1 MTQQIKGAIEKIGR
15 EKNHEE
21 FCGKHILGSLFREI
35 YSGKLTQ
42 EYLFRNTYSGIL
54 TQEYLFRNTYS
65 GILIQKYLFTKY
77 LFTKTIGHVQ
87 SLRKWSVDVLNSIFS
102 K

>member
-42 EYLFRNTYSGIL
+42 EYLFRNTYS
-54 TQEYLFRNTYS
+54 RNIYS
-65 GILIQKYLFTKY
+65 
-77 LFTKTIGHVQ
+77 
-87 SLRKWSVDVLNSIFS
+87 RKQLATFNL
-102 K
+102 